1 MFLEL
6 KLFLI
11 KITEFIVISIV
22 EWYPGFIFTHYFKYF
37 DPDTFSYYLPKD
49 NFSPESGGSV
59 KSRTAMED
67 ISKQGTIK
75 LKK

>member
-1 MFLEL
+1 MLRNPSVKSLSNKSKMF
-6 KLFLI
+6 I
-11 KITEFIVISIV
+11 NN
-22 EWYPGFIFTHYFKYF
+22 
-37 DPDTFSYYLPKD
+37 LPKD

-59 KSRTAMED
+59 KSRTAIDE